1 MEGKGCVRSDDERCI
16 ADRHGNRGYLRPPPA
31 VGLHAGIITL
41 DDGEDNAMVIGCL
54 SICVLAK

>member
-1 MEGKGCVRSDDERCI
+1 MCDLTTSGVI